1 MKKHFLG
8 GTKDVMWEMKWCI
21 PKKKSLGSTA
31 FADIDEEIGALEN

>member
-1 MKKHFLG
+1 MGDEVVH
-8 GTKDVMWEMKWCI
+8 